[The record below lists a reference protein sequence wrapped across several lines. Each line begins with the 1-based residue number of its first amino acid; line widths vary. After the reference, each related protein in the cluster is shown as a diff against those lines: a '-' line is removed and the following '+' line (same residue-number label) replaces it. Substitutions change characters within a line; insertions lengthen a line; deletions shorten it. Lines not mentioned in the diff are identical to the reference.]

1 VQEGII
7 GKEILVN
14 GEWDENGMMIVGKW
28 NDGSK
33 YVVTM
38 NIVPPPPN

>member
-28 NDGSK
+28 MI
-33 YVVTM
+33 VVNM
-38 NIVPPPPN
+38 W